1 MRSFNMLKALRNK
14 KTAKKL
20 WITLAIVI
28 IPAFVFWGLGSA
40 LRSKQEVKYAGV
52 ISGRKVSTLEF
63 QDALNAVKN
72 QLIMQYGD
80 KFYEIQQLI
89 DVESQVWERIIL
101 LDETKNRRIQVSD
114 REVIELIE
122 SYPFFSQNGSF
133 DNRIYNES
141 LQYIFKVQPRVFEE
155 QTRQNMILSKL
166 FNQVTKDVS
175 LKEKEIREEYEKLN
189 EEISIDYIAALPS
202 EFAKNI
208 EPSEDDIAEY
218 FKNNSVQFKRAPSF
232 NLDYLKF
239 DSEDTAKEF
248 MQRLSKNKDL
258 HQVAKEMEI
267 EIKET
272 GLFTQIDPI
281 PGIGWVPKVTELI
294 AGLEIGGNSPPVKI
308 DQDYY
313 LLRLKEKKEAYIPGL
328 EEIKD
333 EVKKKYLE
341 DQSKKSAREKVELC
355 FNELKNLYEQN
366 PKSAQFTQVA
376 KNYGLLTDST
386 ENFKFGSYIERIGGS
401 DEFWLAAKELNA
413 DQFSEIISASTGF
426 YIIKLK
432 SRIKIDE
439 EKFKEEK
446 GEFSAKLLV
455 QKKFESFNGFTANLK
470 KRVQRNF

>member
-1 MRSFNMLKALRNK
+1 MLKALRNK

-20 WITLAIVI
+20 WIILAIVI

-40 LRSKQEVKYAGV
+40 LRSKQEAQYAGV
-52 ISGRKVSTLEF
+52 ISGRKISISEF
-63 QDALNAVKN
+63 QDALSAVKN

-80 KFYEIQQLI
+80 KFHEIQQLI

-101 LDETKNRRIQVSD
+101 LNEAKNRRIQVSD

-122 SYPFFSQNGSF
+122 SYPFFSQKGIF

-141 LQYIFKVQPRVFEE
+141 LEYIFRVQPRVFEE

-166 FNQVTKDVS
+166 FNQLTKNLS
-175 LKEKEIREEYEKLN
+175 LKEEEIREEYEKLN

-208 EPSEDDIAEY
+208 EPSEDDTTEY
-218 FKNNSVQFKRAPSF
+218 FNNNSVKFKRAPSF

-239 DSEDTAKEF
+239 DSEDTAKEL
-248 MQRLSKNKDL
+248 MQRLNKNKDL
-258 HQVAKEMEI
+258 YQIAKEMEI

-272 GLFTQIDPI
+272 GPFTQIDPI
-281 PGIGWVPKVTELI
+281 PGIGWAPKVTELI

-313 LLRLKEKKEAYIPGL
+313 LLILKDKKEAYIPGL
-328 EEIKD
+328 KEIKD
-333 EVKKKYLE
+333 EVKKKYIE
-341 DQSKKSAREKVELC
+341 EHSKELAREKIDLC
-355 FNELKNLYEQN
+355 FKELMNLYEQKPN
-366 PKSAQFTQVA
+366 SAQFSQTA
-376 KNYGLLTDST
+376 KNYGLFTDST
-386 ENFKFGSYIERIGGS
+386 ETFKFGSYIEKIGGS
-401 DEFWLAAKELNA
+401 DEFWLAAKGLNTG
-413 DQFSEIISASTGF
+413 QCSEIVSAETGF

-432 SRIKIDE
+432 SRIEIDG

-446 GEFSAKLLV
+446 EQFSAKLLM
-455 QKKFESFNGFTANLK
+455 QKKLQAFNDFTAALIRK
-470 KRVQRNF
+470 VQRNF